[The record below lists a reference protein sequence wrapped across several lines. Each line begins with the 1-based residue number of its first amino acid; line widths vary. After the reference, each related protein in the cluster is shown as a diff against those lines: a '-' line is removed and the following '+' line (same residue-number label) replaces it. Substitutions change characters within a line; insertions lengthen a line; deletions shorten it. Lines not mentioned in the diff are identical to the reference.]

1 VGRLGAL
8 LLTLA
13 LGGCALGCE
22 KEAARTPLPSFAG
35 SNVVIVLIDTL
46 RQDRLGAYGYEAR
59 PTSPQL
65 DALAREAVVFDHAQ
79 SAAPWTLPS
88 IVSAFTST
96 WPTEHGVLAT
106 GQRLPD
112 ELVPLAE
119 RMHRLGYRTAAFVA
133 NPHAGTGSHM
143 HRGYER
149 VVTSVFEVDRP
160 AVARWLD
167 EVGTSPF
174 LLYLH
179 SVEPHHPYAAP
190 RRYYTRLGV
199 QPPLDHDALIEDARR
214 YIDLIQVGGGRDRIR
229 AQRALGEQASVLAG
243 LAPRRQDLD
252 VIYDACVAW
261 ADDNLGAVLAL
272 LRERGLLERTVV
284 VVMSDHGEEIFD
296 HGRLLHGQ
304 SVHAELTR
312 VPFLFRLP
320 GAAGAGTRVAAPV
333 TLVDLVPTL
342 LDLLGMEAELRDPAL
357 RGRSLR
363 GLIAG
368 DAPDGDEPR
377 VASVRIEREF
387 GFAGP
392 PETGKVNIAVVEGP
406 WKGIW
411 NLEVGRFELYRTDDD
426 PGEARDRAADEPEV
440 VERLQAAARAW
451 YLDRPEEL
459 AEEPRDPRETFSP
472 EELERLR
479 QLGYVE

>member
-1 VGRLGAL
+1 VRRFGAL
-8 LLTLA
+8 LVALA
-13 LGGCALGCE
+13 LGCQR
-22 KEAARTPLPSFAG
+22 EAAPPAPPTPLPSFAG
-35 SNVVIVLIDTL
+35 RNVVIVLIDTL
-46 RQDRLGAYGYEAR
+46 RQDRLGAYGYERR

-65 DALAREAVVFDHAQ
+65 DALARESVVFDQAQ

-106 GQRLPD
+106 GQQLPD

-119 RMHRLGYRTAAFVA
+119 RMHRLGYRTAAFIA
-133 NPHAGTGSHM
+133 NPHAGAGSRM

-190 RRYYTRLGV
+190 LRYYTKLGV
-199 QPPLDHDALIEDARR
+199 QPPPDHDALIEGARR
-214 YIDLIQVGGGRDRIR
+214 YIELIQVGGGRDRIR
-229 AQRALGEQASVLAG
+229 AQRALGEQPGVLAG
-243 LAPRRQDLD
+243 LAPRRGELD

-261 ADDNLGAVLAL
+261 ADDNAGAVVSL
-272 LRERGLLERTVV
+272 LRERGLLERSVV
-284 VVMSDHGEEIFD
+284 VVMADHGEEIFD

-312 VPFLFRLP
+312 VPLWFRLP
-320 GAAGAGTRVAAPV
+320 GAVRAGTRVAAPV

-363 GLIAG
+363 PLIAG
-368 DAPDGDEPR
+368 EAEEGGEPR
-377 VASVRIEREF
+377 VASIRIEREF

-411 NLEVGRFELYRTDDD
+411 NLEVGRFELYRTDED
-426 PGEARDRAADEPEV
+426 PGEARDRAEDEPEV
-440 VERLQAAARAW
+440 VARLQAAARAW
-451 YLDRPEEL
+451 YLDRPAEL
-459 AEEPRDPRETFSP
+459 ADEPADPHDTFSP